1 MNQKMYSLKL
11 QKKKKKA
18 EINKAQKSI
27 RRCN

>member
-11 QKKKKKA
+11 QKKKKA